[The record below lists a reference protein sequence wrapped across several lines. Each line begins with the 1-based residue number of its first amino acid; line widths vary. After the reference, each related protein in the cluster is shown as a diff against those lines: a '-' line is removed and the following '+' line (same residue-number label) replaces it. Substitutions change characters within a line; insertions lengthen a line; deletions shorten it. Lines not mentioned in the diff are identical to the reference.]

1 MHVDGKR
8 LEAIM
13 LHSESEDGVMRR
25 GTHSWP
31 GAALC
36 HANVLVGES
45 EDGVMHRGTHP
56 WPGAGLAF
64 MLSCGE
70 A

>member
-1 MHVDGKR
+1 
-8 LEAIM
+8 
-13 LHSESEDGVMRR
+13 MRR

-36 HANVLVGES
+36 HANVHVGES
-45 EDGVMHRGTHP
+45 EDGVMRRGTHP